1 MWTIPLPCGELDLE
15 DSEILRVTRSD
26 GRLMIEFDRAR
37 VWNEGA
43 STRIEGVEIH
53 LEGVAGEDIEAD
65 AGEQYSSVGP
75 GIEVPLNSVAVVE
88 YSPGVLELQ
97 GYKNRVPWYVWR
109 IHAAGISVRW
119 GEVSYAAAI

>member
-1 MWTIPLPCGELDLE
+1 MWAIPLPCGELDLE
-15 DSEILRVTRSD
+15 DSEILRVMRSD
-26 GRLMIEFDRAR
+26 GRVVIEFDRSR
-37 VWNEGA
+37 LWNEGA
-43 STRIEGVEIH
+43 STNIEGVEIH
-53 LEGVAGEDIEAD
+53 LEGVTGEDIEAD
-65 AGEQYSSVGP
+65 AEELRPSGDSNR
-75 GIEVPLNSVAVVE
+75 EVPLNLIEVVE